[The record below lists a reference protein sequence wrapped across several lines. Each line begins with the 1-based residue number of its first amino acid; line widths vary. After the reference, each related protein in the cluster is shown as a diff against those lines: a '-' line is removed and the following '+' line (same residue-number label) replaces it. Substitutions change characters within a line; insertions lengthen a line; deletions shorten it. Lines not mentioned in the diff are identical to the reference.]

1 MIVKAYAQLT
11 LFLVLCIII
20 PDVRAADYFM
30 DAEGGHDEQPGT
42 SAALAWKTL
51 ARVNSARLKP
61 GDQVRFKSGQVWRG
75 SLNVQ
80 PGTNN
85 APITYTSYPGTGKNG
100 DWKPRIIRSVDL
112 TDPTLWHPAGR
123 NIWKTLPVS
132 DGSGGCAVTID
143 ADVGNIILLEKGKD
157 KKRAAFKRWAVD
169 ELKTQGDFFSSPL
182 SPDPGPRT
190 LYFFSEKNP
199 AELYSM
205 IEAAPKIKTVT
216 MNRPEWFVLDGLAF
230 GYTSAH
236 GIGGAGAKNVLIR
249 NCDFFWIGGGH
260 LYTQNNEPTRY
271 GNGIEFWCAASDC
284 VVERCRFWQ
293 IYDTAMTN
301 QGNEKCR
308 VNQIVWRENTVYLCE
323 QAYEIWFSSPE
334 AEIAGLVYENN
345 RSFDC
350 GFGWGH
356 AQRPFKNGTHL
367 LAYRLDPKI
376 IDIHYRNNL
385 FCHAA
390 NELIWFFNPRLNE
403 IDCNHNVFWQDGPE
417 PEKQP
422 LFVWSGLKAPGVA
435 FDEYRHKTGNDVH
448 SRFERIERV
457 PYFDY

>member
-1 MIVKAYAQLT
+1 MNSYGPLS
-11 LFLVLCIII
+11 LFVVLCIS
-20 PDVRAADYFM
+20 PAVRAADYFV
-30 DAEGGHDEQPGT
+30 DAERGNDGQPGT
-42 SAALAWKTL
+42 SAELAWQTL
-51 ARVNSARLKP
+51 ARVNSAQFKP
-61 GDQVRFKSGQVWRG
+61 GDRVRFKSGQVWRG
-75 SLNVQ
+75 SLTVQ
-80 PGTNN
+80 PGTKD
-85 APITYTSYPGTGKNG
+85 ASITYTSYPGTGKNAE
-100 DWKPRIIRSVDL
+100 WKPRIIRSIGL
-112 TDPTLWHPAGR
+112 TDPALWQPAGS
-123 NIWKTLPVS
+123 NIWKTLPATEGADGRAVS
-132 DGSGGCAVTID
+132 IN
-143 ADVGNIILLEKGKD
+143 ADVGNIILVNKGED
-157 KKRAAFKRWAVD
+157 VKRAAFKRWAVE

-182 SPDPGPRT
+182 SPGPGPRT
-190 LYFFSEKNP
+190 LYFYSTKNP

-205 IEAAPKIKTVT
+205 IEAAPKINAIT

-236 GIGGAGAKNVLIR
+236 GIGGAGAKHVLIR

-260 LYTQNNEPTRY
+260 LYMEKGAPVRY
-271 GNGIEFWCAASDC
+271 GNGVELWCEASDC

-301 QGNEKCR
+301 QGKEKCR
-308 VNQIVWRENTVYLCE
+308 VNNIIWRENTVYLCE

-367 LAYRLDPKI
+367 LAYRLDPKK
-376 IDIHYRNNL
+376 IDLRYSNNL
-385 FCHAA
+385 FCNSA

-403 IDCNHNVFWQDGPE
+403 IHSNHNVYWQDGPE
-417 PEKQP
+417 SEKQP

-435 FDEYRHKTGNDVH
+435 FEEYKAKTGNDAD
-448 SRFERIERV
+448 SRFERIERITF
-457 PYFDY
+457 FDY